1 MNPKNVLSLR
11 WRTPRALALAGLMA
25 LVIVVTALAL
35 TQTSTVAAPPPPL
48 RGPFRFIEVPQDTA
62 AARLSTAEIP
72 TPTVVLS
79 ETFGNFMLTVNP
91 TIDHPGWQEFVQAG
105 AVNQQWGQVW
115 TSDGGFTDT
124 LWSTGYYSHFQTAS
138 QTYAA
143 NMYAWVIYGPLN
155 TQKYRDFQATF
166 DVWPDMNVAADT
178 AVGWAASIDGQ
189 TFCGTGELVTDARI
203 WLHRSFVLPKQCAGQ
218 TGTPAYLAFLFRS
231 DGSAPVGLG
240 AFLDNVE
247 ITGLPLYKTYLPY
260 VRKDPTPTASPT
272 PTVQPYPLTQSY
284 DFGSLGKWCS
294 TSNDSWASGIVSL
307 GGSNAYYL
315 AMKQTSYLWTLSPRD
330 SSADNFRITADF
342 NLLRMNSSLSLY
354 NYRGARF
361 GLVFSVKGAP
371 FDPNDACFYNG
382 GQADSGIGYY
392 RFIIRINDSGT
403 GYQTLL
409 TRWENGVEP
418 EQNGSFVN
426 LPAGV
431 TINRTGWNTMQI
443 DRYGANIKAYI
454 NGTLVQEW
462 NNSNTTGGWFGLFT
476 ETVGNNPSPYFES
489 DWDNIKVYNLK
500 P

>member
-1 MNPKNVLSLR
+1 METWAVLKLD
-11 WRTPRALALAGLMA
+11 PQQYAH
-25 LVIVVTALAL
+25 
-35 TQTSTVAAPPPPL
+35 
-48 RGPFRFIEVPQDTA
+48 FRVSFDYWVDTEPGA
-62 AARLSTAEIP
+62 
-72 TPTVVLS
+72 
-79 ETFGNFMLTVNP
+79 TFGWAFSCDGTNFYGKTETYGHSRQWLPMKGVELTNC
-91 TIDHPGWQEFVQAG
+91 PGQF
-105 AVNQQWGQVW
+105 
-115 TSDGGFTDT
+115 SMP
-124 LWSTGYYSHFQTAS
+124 GYF
-138 QTYAA
+138 
-143 NMYAWVIYGPLN
+143 
-155 TQKYRDFQATF
+155 
-166 DVWPDMNVAADT
+166 
-178 AVGWAASIDGQ
+178 
-189 TFCGTGELVTDARI
+189 
-203 WLHRSFVLPKQCAGQ
+203 
-218 TGTPAYLAFLFRS
+218 AFLFRS
-231 DGSAPVGLG
+231 SNTETPVGLG
-240 AFLDNVE
+240 AFVDNVVVSGRVWNK
-247 ITGLPLYKTYLPY
+247 IYMPS
-260 VRKDPTPTASPT
+260 VRRDPTPTASPT

-476 ETVGNNPSPYFES
+476 ETAGNNPSPYFES